1 MKTQAEVLEL
11 ISKYFQEEFE
21 IPAEKITLDARLFD
35 DLGLD
40 SIDALDMV
48 GMLEAELD
56 IEVNEEDIKAIRTVQ
71 NIVDYIMRTV
81 PQE

>member
-1 MKTQAEVLEL
+1 MKTEAEVLEL

-21 IPAEKITLDARLFD
+21 IPEEKITLEARLFD

-48 GMLEAELD
+48 GMLESELD
-56 IEVNEEDIKAIRTVQ
+56 IEVNEEDIKEIRTVR

-81 PQE
+81 PQA